1 MSWFLSPL
9 PLLVVGCMVLQ
20 VLIVSAEDEKAVQL
34 IDNQSLDVYVPFDEY
49 ARIENK
55 KKRKKPPAQKKK
67 KKRKRRK
74 LPVSYL

>member
-1 MSWFLSPL
+1 
-9 PLLVVGCMVLQ
+9 MVLQ
-20 VLIVSAEDEKAVQL
+20 VLIVSADDEKAVQL